1 MAKNGGHGPPCKQ
14 PAHRP
19 PQVTL
24 QLTGNGLWISHGPS
38 TQLRSM
44 RCGTLTMCPHVAG
57 KRLHRSAML
66 GGDGGRATVVDL
78 KSSAHAPRPKVAARS
93 NWSVDE

>member
-1 MAKNGGHGPPCKQ
+1 MAKNGGHSPPCKQ
-14 PAHRP
+14 PGHRS

-24 QLTGNGLWISHGPS
+24 QLRGNGLWISHGPS

-44 RCGTLTMCPHVAG
+44 RWGSLAKCPQVAG
-57 KRLHRSAML
+57 NCLHRSATL

-78 KSSAHAPRPKVAARS
+78 MSSAHAPRPKVAARS